1 MEEDTCCEGNCGCG
15 HGIKIL
21 AINHKAPN
29 FRADAFHEEQ
39 VKKVSLSDYRGKW
52 VILFFYPKDFTFVC
66 PTELADMQEKYN
78 KFKELGAEIL
88 SVSTDTAEVHKAWHD
103 TSEKIKKV
111 EFPMIA
117 DPNHEISWKY
127 NILIPEEGVSLR
139 GTFLID
145 PEGILKAYEV
155 HNNDIGR
162 SADEVLRKLEA
173 AKFVEEHGGEV
184 CPANWKP
191 GQETLKPG
199 LDLDGKI

>member
-15 HGIKIL
+15 YGIKIL

-88 SVSTDTAEVHKAWHD
+88 SVSTDTAKF
-103 TSEKIKKV
+103 TKLGMTLLKK
-111 EFPMIA
+111 
-117 DPNHEISWKY
+117 
-127 NILIPEEGVSLR
+127 
-139 GTFLID
+139 
-145 PEGILKAYEV
+145 
-155 HNNDIGR
+155 
-162 SADEVLRKLEA
+162 
-173 AKFVEEHGGEV
+173 
-184 CPANWKP
+184 
-191 GQETLKPG
+191 
-199 LDLDGKI
+199 